1 MSTSQSGSLW
11 LKSMVTPSCTKQ
23 RPTVVA
29 NSTVN
34 ILICSTHIFMFWQ
47 NLCQCN
53 NNPSLPTTNPK
64 WLHSCVCSVNN
75 SANTLLL
82 HSLNIRATQTLLPNM
97 GRVYFVHIKFASSN
111 LFHFYWYFLKKKKI
125 PWCHLWWQELMRHL
139 RTYPWGLV
147 QRWNTRLVSW
157 LGHSSAVSKHTMA
170 TLWVDKPRT
179 HVQHNK
185 GKPQKVGRHN

>member
-11 LKSMVTPSCTKQ
+11 LKSIVTPCCTKQ

-111 LFHFYWYFLKKKKI
+111 LFHFYWYFLKKKKKGVSPVVAGTDEALAHVSLGI
-125 PWCHLWWQELMRHL
+125 GLTVEHSAGVVTGSFL
-139 RTYPWGLV
+139 RRFQTYYGHP
-147 QRWNTRLVSW
+147 VS
-157 LGHSSAVSKHTMA
+157 G
-170 TLWVDKPRT
+170 
-179 HVQHNK
+179 
-185 GKPQKVGRHN
+185 